1 MQLHIAVLAGVS
13 LKAETPQIFQIPL
26 ETGTISCLQKRLGG
40 CSVPFGTY
48 EQIQK
53 HPSSFVHDPSYCT
66 VKQQQKTSDPNGI
79 TCAKTHDT
87 KPRFNI

>member
-1 MQLHIAVLAGVS
+1 MKLHIAVLVGVS

-48 EQIQK
+48 EQI
-53 HPSSFVHDPSYCT
+53 
-66 VKQQQKTSDPNGI
+66 
-79 TCAKTHDT
+79 
-87 KPRFNI
+87 